1 MKIQPLSDRI
11 VLKAVSK
18 ETTTASGIVLPDTM
32 NKEKPEQAE
41 VVAVGPGRQ
50 LEDGSLSSMPV
61 KKGDVVLFS
70 KYAPNEVKMDGEEY
84 MIVRADDV
92 LAVLSK

>member
-1 MKIQPLSDRI
+1 MKIQPLGDRV
-11 VLKAVSK
+11 VLKAISA

-41 VVAVGPGRQ
+41 VVAVGPGKRM
-50 LEDGSLSSMPV
+50 EDGSYADMPV
-61 KKGDVVLFS
+61 KKGDTVLFA
-70 KYAPNEVKMDGEEY
+70 KYSPTEVTIDGEEY

-92 LAVLSK
+92 LAVVA